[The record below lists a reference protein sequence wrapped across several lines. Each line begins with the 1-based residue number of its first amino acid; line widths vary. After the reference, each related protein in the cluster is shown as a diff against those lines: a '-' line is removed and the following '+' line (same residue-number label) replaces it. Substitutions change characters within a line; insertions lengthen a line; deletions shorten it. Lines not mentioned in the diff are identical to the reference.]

1 MNETLFRCSSLGSIM
16 TDSRSKTEPLSET
29 AKTFLAEKYVSERY
43 GRDADVINKYIRKAL
58 CVQDDA
64 VALYSK
70 LKKQLYKRNE
80 FTLSNRYIS
89 GTPDLFTGPIIHEAE
104 TIIGIKSSWNV
115 HTFFRNHNE
124 RLIKAHY
131 WQLQGYMALTGAQ
144 SACLVYCLVNTPQ
157 VIITDEVQQLQRQMR
172 VINPGT
178 DKNFQRAATELE
190 RLAKYD
196 DIPMHERVIDICV
209 ERNDADIERIYERI
223 KLCRKWMKENLTER
237 QYDVATVRQAIS

>member
-1 MNETLFRCSSLGSIM
+1 MQNESLFRCSSLGSIM

-29 AKTFLAEKYVSERY
+29 TKAFLAEKYVSERY
-43 GRDADVINKYIRKAL
+43 GRETDIVSKYIRKAL
-58 CVQDDA
+58 HVQEDA
-64 VALYSK
+64 VGLYSK
-70 LKKQLYKRNE
+70 LKKQLFKRNE

-104 TIIGIKSSWNV
+104 TIIGIKSSWDI
-115 HTFFRNHNE
+115 HTFFRNNTDKLN
-124 RLIKAHY
+124 RAHY

-157 VIITDEVQQLQRQMR
+157 VILTDEINQLQKQMR
-172 VINPGT
+172 VLNPGT

-196 DIPMHERVIDICV
+196 DVPMHERVIDICV

-223 KLCRKWMKENLTER
+223 KLCRKWMEENLEKKVSGELLNER
-237 QYDVATVRQAIS
+237 IS